1 MTNVSD
7 YQSHCQLHASRQIK
21 REVPSIID
29 TSTQVKTTRAVKF
42 VFGNSVSVS
51 DQSGT
56 LVLELDEFDELIG
69 SYASLVTKSEAL
81 REEFDEAEFERVT
94 DEPDSYQRTPLLSSD
109 YTHLKD
115 MARSTLLPKSMTFL
129 PMAGTRA

>member
-1 MTNVSD
+1 M
-7 YQSHCQLHASRQIK
+7 
-21 REVPSIID
+21 
-29 TSTQVKTTRAVKF
+29 
-42 VFGNSVSVS
+42 
-51 DQSGT
+51 
-56 LVLELDEFDELIG
+56 LELDEFDELIG